1 MKIPDSITSTWSKIL
16 LCILLLPVFAWAQD
30 KNLFFRHLTTNEG
43 LSHNSVYS
51 ICEDDNGFIWIGTRS
66 GLNRFDGY
74 SFKIYDNQSG
84 LRNAYINTVFKDSKG
99 RIWIGTQEGG
109 LSLYNSATDSFKT
122 FIFDSPNPGI
132 SEEDNIQAIAED
144 SKGNIWAGT
153 HKDDLFRVDEK
164 EGKLIRFHLPDR
176 LKAGAQIE
184 RINCMLFESDSLLW
198 LGTMG
203 GLFKYNQITNKVSP
217 AFSVD
222 GIINAHVLSLF
233 NENDQ
238 KIWLGTTAGMMRY
251 DKKNQ
256 IAEIFTTTNS
266 ELTND
271 QVLDI
276 KRIPDGR
283 IMIAT
288 DGGGLNLYNPINGN
302 ITSSKNDPNNPYT
315 ISNNSVYCIF
325 VDINKGLWVGNYSG
339 GINYYSEFD
348 WKFLPIKHQV
358 NDNESL
364 SDNHIRTFFQDRDGN
379 IWIGTLGGLNLYN
392 ATTGKFK
399 SFTFNK
405 AESNSLSSNSVLT
418 IYEDRDG
425 FIWIGTFGGGISIF
439 NKKNNSFRKFS
450 HVDDASGSL
459 NKSSIYAISET
470 SNNKLCIASLGG
482 IYLLDMN
489 TGRMKRFTSSNSK
502 LSSNTVKVLC
512 NNRQGNVWLGTNRGL
527 NLFNPETGEFK
538 VYLHSNSD
546 TATLINNRILS
557 LLEDSDG
564 KLWVGTEGGGISIFN
579 PAQENF
585 TSITTSDGLPDNV
598 INGIVQDDQGLFWFS
613 TNKGLVQY
621 DALHKKVKIFT
632 AADGLQGNEFNQKA
646 AFMSREGRLYFGG
659 SNGFNAFLPGSL
671 PSNQNPPKVIFTDL
685 YISNKIVNVG
695 EANSPLDEQLFLL
708 KRLTLTNEQ
717 SNFEIRFSALGF
729 INKGKYKYAF
739 MMKGI
744 DKSFTDFRE
753 VQSANYSNLRP
764 GLYTFMVKAVNND
777 GIYSIEPTTIE
788 IRILPP
794 WYKTWWAYCFYALVI
809 IAALVLFIRLN
820 TSWVKVKQQLALER
834 IEKGHIDELN
844 QLKLGFFTNIS
855 HEFKTPLTLILGHL
869 DNYKNA
875 GSERKSETLAN
886 IEKNAKRLLFLI
898 NQLLEFRKA
907 ESGLMKL
914 KAAKSNV
921 VQLFT
926 GIKESFDDLAIKKN
940 IKFDLIV
947 NGDIPEIWID
957 IEKVEK
963 IFFNLLSNAF
973 KYTHEYGS
981 IVVQI
986 TEVKLSEL
994 QGSRNQPNCVEIIV
1008 KDTGIGIAPAELPM
1022 IFERFYQIPKSE
1034 SANRKIDSSGIGLAY
1049 TKRLVELHH
1058 GSISADSEPDKGS
1071 AFSVRFP
1078 VGKNHLS
1085 DSEIK
1090 EDANF
1095 QLKMDYEDLTASQVE
1110 SIHYGETSNHKG
1122 NDKPI
1127 LLVVDDNPQI
1137 CSVIANKFG
1146 KAYHV
1151 LTASNGKMGLEE
1163 AKMHMPDIIIS
1174 DIMMPEMDGIQFCQ
1188 KIKSDFSTSHIPVI
1202 LLTAKSGDEN
1212 QIQGLK
1218 TGADAYISKPYNP
1231 ELLQVTIDNLTTNR
1245 KLLRTK
1251 FAEQP
1256 NFVPA
1261 EVVSNKMDE
1270 QFLVKIIQL
1279 IENDLDSDTLD
1290 VTKLSREVAMSRSVL
1305 YRKLKALTGNSIQD
1319 FVRVVKLRKA
1329 ARLLLESDSPI
1340 SDVAFQSGF
1349 SNSKHFS
1356 TAFKRQFGK
1365 TPSEYRV
1372 KA

>member
-1 MKIPDSITSTWSKIL
+1 
-16 LCILLLPVFAWAQD
+16 
-30 KNLFFRHLTTNEG
+30 
-43 LSHNSVYS
+43 
-51 ICEDDNGFIWIGTRS
+51 
-66 GLNRFDGY
+66 
-74 SFKIYDNQSG
+74 
-84 LRNAYINTVFKDSKG
+84 
-99 RIWIGTQEGG
+99 
-109 LSLYNSATDSFKT
+109 
-122 FIFDSPNPGI
+122 
-132 SEEDNIQAIAED
+132 
-144 SKGNIWAGT
+144 
-153 HKDDLFRVDEK
+153 
-164 EGKLIRFHLPDR
+164 
-176 LKAGAQIE
+176 
-184 RINCMLFESDSLLW
+184 
-198 LGTMG
+198 
-203 GLFKYNQITNKVSP
+203 
-217 AFSVD
+217 
-222 GIINAHVLSLF
+222 
-233 NENDQ
+233 
-238 KIWLGTTAGMMRY
+238 
-251 DKKNQ
+251 
-256 IAEIFTTTNS
+256 
-266 ELTND
+266 
-271 QVLDI
+271 
-276 KRIPDGR
+276 
-283 IMIAT
+283 
-288 DGGGLNLYNPINGN
+288 
-302 ITSSKNDPNNPYT
+302 
-315 ISNNSVYCIF
+315 
-325 VDINKGLWVGNYSG
+325 
-339 GINYYSEFD
+339 
-348 WKFLPIKHQV
+348 
-358 NDNESL
+358 
-364 SDNHIRTFFQDRDGN
+364 
-379 IWIGTLGGLNLYN
+379 
-392 ATTGKFK
+392 
-399 SFTFNK
+399 
-405 AESNSLSSNSVLT
+405 
-418 IYEDRDG
+418 
-425 FIWIGTFGGGISIF
+425 
-439 NKKNNSFRKFS
+439 
-450 HVDDASGSL
+450 
-459 NKSSIYAISET
+459 
-470 SNNKLCIASLGG
+470 
-482 IYLLDMN
+482 
-489 TGRMKRFTSSNSK
+489 
-502 LSSNTVKVLC
+502 
-512 NNRQGNVWLGTNRGL
+512 
-527 NLFNPETGEFK
+527 
-538 VYLHSNSD
+538 
-546 TATLINNRILS
+546 
-557 LLEDSDG
+557 
-564 KLWVGTEGGGISIFN
+564 
-579 PAQENF
+579 
-585 TSITTSDGLPDNV
+585 
-598 INGIVQDDQGLFWFS
+598 
-613 TNKGLVQY
+613 
-621 DALHKKVKIFT
+621 
-632 AADGLQGNEFNQKA
+632 
-646 AFMSREGRLYFGG
+646 
-659 SNGFNAFLPGSL
+659 
-671 PSNQNPPKVIFTDL
+671 
-685 YISNKIVNVG
+685 
-695 EANSPLDEQLFLL
+695 
-708 KRLTLTNEQ
+708 
-717 SNFEIRFSALGF
+717 
-729 INKGKYKYAF
+729 
-739 MMKGI
+739 
-744 DKSFTDFRE
+744 
-753 VQSANYSNLRP
+753 
-764 GLYTFMVKAVNND
+764 
-777 GIYSIEPTTIE
+777 
-788 IRILPP
+788 
-794 WYKTWWAYCFYALVI
+794 
-809 IAALVLFIRLN
+809 
-820 TSWVKVKQQLALER
+820 
-834 IEKGHIDELN
+834 
-844 QLKLGFFTNIS
+844 
-855 HEFKTPLTLILGHL
+855 
-869 DNYKNA
+869 
-875 GSERKSETLAN
+875 
-886 IEKNAKRLLFLI
+886 
-898 NQLLEFRKA
+898 
-907 ESGLMKL
+907 MKL